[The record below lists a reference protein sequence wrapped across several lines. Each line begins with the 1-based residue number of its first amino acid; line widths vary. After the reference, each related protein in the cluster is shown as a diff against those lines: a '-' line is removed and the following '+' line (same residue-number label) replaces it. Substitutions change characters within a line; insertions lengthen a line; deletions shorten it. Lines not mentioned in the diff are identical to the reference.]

1 MLNRSITILYVG
13 NEKEPEI
20 DLHAYVSKFVELGED
35 TFNTSVELI
44 YKVIVASTVEHYIET
59 INDINPDFYIMTLDD
74 GSKDKLVTYC
84 QIAKSHNPYSFI
96 MIFQNDSDDA
106 KYDSVKRSL
115 WGLSIEDYLSVKM
128 EKYERFARLNS
139 AIRSCLTLHKYQT
152 LSLQLHEMT
161 LIDNLTGL
169 SNMRSFYIGYKK
181 RINSLKN
188 NDKENSLAIYM
199 IDLDKFKKV
208 NDNNNHMFGSY
219 ILSQVG
225 KLMKHGSMFPKD
237 SLMARYGGDEFVW
250 AINVDSA
257 EEAFSIAERWLQV
270 LKSSFFKKM
279 NSQVQFLLQL
289 VFVFWK
295 GSIMEI
301 LRNLLN

>member
-1 MLNRSITILYVG
+1 
-13 NEKEPEI
+13 
-20 DLHAYVSKFVELGED
+20 
-35 TFNTSVELI
+35 
-44 YKVIVASTVEHYIET
+44 
-59 INDINPDFYIMTLDD
+59 
-74 GSKDKLVTYC
+74 
-84 QIAKSHNPYSFI
+84 
-96 MIFQNDSDDA
+96 
-106 KYDSVKRSL
+106 
-115 WGLSIEDYLSVKM
+115 
-128 EKYERFARLNS
+128 
-139 AIRSCLTLHKYQT
+139 
-152 LSLQLHEMT
+152 
-161 LIDNLTGL
+161 
-169 SNMRSFYIGYKK
+169 
-181 RINSLKN
+181 
-188 NDKENSLAIYM
+188 M

-270 LKSSFFKKM
+270 LKSSFFQKM

-295 GSIMEI
+295 G
-301 LRNLLN
+301 L